1 MFNNRYITI
10 VQKTSG
16 VASESLGD
24 SSQSENDEETVSKI
38 LEHYENHLS
47 ALKIKCNQNEA
58 VYFNFPTS
66 KAEDINKIIKSLNP
80 GKVVGPDGVPI
91 KILKIARNF
100 IDSHLTNILNRDIKE
115 RKFSEDAKTV
125 LVRPLSKKN
134 NRDKIQNYRPVNMT
148 DISKV
153 CERYLLNSFW
163 LIQHHRKN
171 TQ

>member
-1 MFNNRYITI
+1 M
-10 VQKTSG
+10 
-16 VASESLGD
+16 
-24 SSQSENDEETVSKI
+24 
-38 LEHYENHLS
+38 
-47 ALKIKCNQNEA
+47 
-58 VYFNFPTS
+58 
-66 KAEDINKIIKSLNP
+66 
-80 GKVVGPDGVPI
+80 VGPDGVPV

-134 NRDKIQNYRPVNMT
+134 NRDKIQNCRPVNMI

-163 LIQHHRKN
+163 LIQHPRKN

>member
-24 SSQSENDEETVSKI
+24 SSLPEYDEETVNNI
-38 LEHYENHLS
+38 LKHYENYPS
-47 ALKIKCNQNEA
+47 ASKIKCNQEEA
-58 VYFNFPTS
+58 LYFDFPTS

-80 GKVVGPDGVPI
+80 SKVTGPDGAPV
-91 KILKIARNF
+91 KILKIARNA

-115 RKFSEDAKTV
+115 NKCSADAKTA
-125 LVRPLSKKN
+125 LVRSLSKKS
-134 NRDKIQNYRPVNMT
+134 NRDKIQNYGPVNV
-148 DISKV
+148 SKER
-153 CERYLLNSFW
+153 ERYFLNSFW

>member
-1 MFNNRYITI
+1 M
-10 VQKTSG
+10 
-16 VASESLGD
+16 
-24 SSQSENDEETVSKI
+24 
-38 LEHYENHLS
+38 
-47 ALKIKCNQNEA
+47 
-58 VYFNFPTS
+58 
-66 KAEDINKIIKSLNP
+66 
-80 GKVVGPDGVPI
+80 VGPDGVPI

-163 LIQHHRKN
+163 LIQHHGKN
-171 TQ
+171 TQQLYSSIQENIQLKSRSYKTD